1 MDERV
6 GTYPKELD
14 WYKQVVPRLRR
25 LSQDKRMEQ
34 LPAKFLWTMLA
45 AADEIERLR
54 IVCECY
60 AHSSAAACREIAGL
74 KAKLPRS

>member
-1 MDERV
+1 MMTPE
-6 GTYPKELD
+6 YPKDLD
-14 WYKQVVPRLRR
+14 WAKQVVPRLQT
-25 LSQDKRMEQ
+25 LSADKRMEQ
-34 LPAKFLWTMLA
+34 LPAKFRWTMLA

-74 KAKLPRS
+74 RAQLPRS

>member
-1 MDERV
+1 MNEKP
-6 GTYPKELD
+6 YPKDLD
-14 WYKQVVPRLRR
+14 WAKQVVPRLHTF
-25 LSQDKRMEQ
+25 SADKRMEQ
-34 LPAKFLWTMLA
+34 LPAKFRWTMMA

-74 KAKLPRS
+74 RAQLPRS